1 MFKSIS
7 WQEYQLAVGLL
18 ALGYYAVIVSI
29 FYSRDILLKLKGG
42 EESKS
47 NQQSSSLEEKP
58 AKLMGSI
65 SQPVKKKIPLKQSVI
80 IPEELTFES
89 DPEEMVLAQREDSI
103 AAELIEAL
111 DDLFTTMAVK
121 KAQRPEYI
129 IHMRKL
135 FEVYSDLNMASAK
148 QDIYSF
154 IHDNLKSGELIFSTE
169 ELDSLW
175 LDENEEVIHK
185 STTKSTYEK

>member
-29 FYSRDILLKLKGG
+29 FYSRDILLNLKGA

-47 NQQSSSLEEKP
+47 RQQVSGSEERP

-65 SQPVKKKIPLKQSVI
+65 SQRVKKKIPLKQSVI
-80 IPEELTFES
+80 VPEELAFES
-89 DPEEMVLAQREDSI
+89 DLEDMILAQREDSP
-103 AAELIEAL
+103 AAELIEML

-121 KAQRPEYI
+121 KAKRPEYI
-129 IHMRKL
+129 SHLRKL
-135 FEVYSDLNMASAK
+135 FEVYSDLNIASAK
-148 QDIYSF
+148 PDIYSF
-154 IHDNLKSGELIFSTE
+154 IHDSLKSAELTFSQE

-185 STTKSTYEK
+185 SITKNTYEK